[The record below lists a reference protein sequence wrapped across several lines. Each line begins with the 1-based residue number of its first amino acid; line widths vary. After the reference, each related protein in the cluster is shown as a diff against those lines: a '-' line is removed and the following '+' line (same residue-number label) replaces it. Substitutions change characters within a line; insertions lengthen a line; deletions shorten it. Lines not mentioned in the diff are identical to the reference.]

1 MRATAKRLL
10 ASNDDGIQSTAASC
24 LVFLNQIDAAEEDDY
39 PPIGPPSRE
48 ASNLGRFPLES
59 EESGSSNGGTNS
71 EKSHSYVTKN
81 VKYSRAL
88 TFQNFSPG
96 GTGGSPVGAKQGS
109 AGMVWGT
116 GGADKSSSPL
126 DSLDKDVAKEHWR
139 RGFMPKGRPGESP
152 QSLGSV
158 ASDCSRRSDSY
169 DSSKLS
175 GDRNSVNAE
184 SKKHADLGR
193 QTSRVFDSNI
203 QQRDNR
209 DHNTDMQHTGPEH
222 ASGDASANSSDT
234 FPEARRSLGTKHECS
249 KLRWQL
255 GPCLGKG
262 AFAEVY
268 QGINTETGKFLAVK
282 QVKLKHEAK
291 AAARALQREIDL
303 LCELPDNQHVVK
315 YLGTEH
321 TEDDKR
327 LFIFLEY
334 VSGGSVQDMLS
345 KFGALDEH
353 IVRTYTNQVLKGLA
367 FLHMHNVV
375 HCDVKGG
382 NILVSEDGV
391 IKLADFNSSK
401 LLGGISWGG
410 DAPLRSIAGT
420 PQFMAPEV
428 IRQTGHGAKA
438 DIWSVGCTVIQML
451 TAAAPWNEI
460 SNTHVIL
467 RQVGT
472 GRVRPAFPAG
482 ISADCVSFLDQC
494 FQLDPDCRPDAETL
508 LQHPFVANCH

>member
-1 MRATAKRLL
+1 M
-10 ASNDDGIQSTAASC
+10 
-24 LVFLNQIDAAEEDDY
+24 
-39 PPIGPPSRE
+39 
-48 ASNLGRFPLES
+48 
-59 EESGSSNGGTNS
+59 
-71 EKSHSYVTKN
+71 
-81 VKYSRAL
+81 
-88 TFQNFSPG
+88 
-96 GTGGSPVGAKQGS
+96 GAKQGS

-116 GGADKSSSPL
+116 GGADKSSSSL
-126 DSLDKDVAKEHWR
+126 DSLDKDVTKEHCR
-139 RGFMPKGRPGESP
+139 RGSMSKGGPGDSCL
-152 QSLGSV
+152 SLGSV
-158 ASDCSRRSDSY
+158 SSDCSRRSDSY

-175 GDRNSVNAE
+175 GDRGPCQPSATSSPCAQTQNFIE
-184 SKKHADLGR
+184 RGR
-193 QTSRVFDSNI
+193 QASRVFDSNI

-209 DHNTDMQHTGPEH
+209 DHNRDMQHAGLEH
-222 ASGDASANSSDT
+222 ASGDVSANSSDI
-234 FPEARRSLGTKHECS
+234 FPERRSLGTKHECS

-482 ISADCVSFLDQC
+482 ISVDCVSFLDQC
-494 FQLDPDCRPDAETL
+494 FQHDPDARPDAATL